1 MNIQFEFQF
10 EKLEPVKV
18 VKNNWGPFWHV
29 MQGIYCWPGD
39 VDQKTFA
46 SIEEASAFAKRHG
59 ADPVVGIEALH
70 GRHRRAA

>member
-1 MNIQFEFQF
+1 
-10 EKLEPVKV
+10 VKI

-46 SIEEASAFAKRHG
+46 SIEEASAFAKSHG
-59 ADPVVGIEALH
+59 ADQSSALNL
-70 GRHRRAA
+70 